1 MLTKLAERGEVPQ
14 VIERLANSSAHFRPL
29 ILYTSSLLGDGVL
42 PARARELV
50 ILRLASRAD
59 CSYMRGE
66 HEPAAGALGIS
77 EEEISFALDGM
88 NEPPSSLSQAEMAAL
103 AFAGRTRSEESRMRQ
118 SEFEVIAAEWGAVV
132 PIELL
137 FVCSYWGGLMPSF
150 IASLGI
156 K

>member
-1 MLTKLAERGEVPQ
+1 VLSKLADRGEIPQ

-29 ILYTSSLLGDGVL
+29 ILYTSSILEDGVL
-42 PARARELV
+42 PVRPRELV
-50 ILRLASRAD
+50 ILRLASGGECA
-59 CSYMRGE
+59 YMLAE
-66 HEPAAGALGIS
+66 HEPAARALGIS

-88 NEPPSSLSQAEMAAL
+88 NESPSSLSQAEMAAL
-103 AFAGRTRSEESRMRQ
+103 AFAGRTRSEEQRMRK
-118 SEFEVIAAEWGAVV
+118 SEFELLAAEWGAEA